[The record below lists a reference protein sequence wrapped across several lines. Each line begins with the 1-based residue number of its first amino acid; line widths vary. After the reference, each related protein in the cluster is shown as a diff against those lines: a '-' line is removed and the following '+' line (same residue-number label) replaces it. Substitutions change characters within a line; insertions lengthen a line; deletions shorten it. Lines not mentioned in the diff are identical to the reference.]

1 MGLIIPE
8 NDELLAGIFCRGW
21 IVNPCKAGALA
32 ERSLGIR
39 AVASQEPA
47 SWRDMR
53 DTSVGTRELMP
64 PRARE
69 LYHTAPVR
77 GQQSGWGSDVAEC
90 AKKHPGQPL
99 RGFQIQVS
107 FCSLEDALTIA
118 LREETRSCIG
128 DSQTS
133 HGLEHGTPPAGST
146 LMQ

>member
-8 NDELLAGIFCRGW
+8 NAELLAGIFCRGW
-21 IVNPCKAGALA
+21 IVNPCMAGALA

-39 AVASQEPA
+39 TVASQEPA

-69 LYHTAPVR
+69 LYHAAPVR
-77 GQQSGWGSDVAEC
+77 GQQSGWGSDVAAC
-90 AKKHPGQPL
+90 ANKHPGQPL

-118 LREETRSCIG
+118 LRKETRSCIG

-133 HGLEHGTPPAGST
+133 HGLDHGTPPAGSP